1 MKEVNAGVYSFNVEL
16 LRKNLPKISNSNA
29 QQEYYLTDIFEII
42 LQDEKIEIG
51 LIQLP
56 KERSLELIGVN
67 TKEQLE
73 ELENKL
79 K

>member
-1 MKEVNAGVYSFNVEL
+1 M
-16 LRKNLPKISNSNA
+16 PKITNDNA

-42 LQDEKIEIG
+42 LQNENMEIG
-51 LIQLP
+51 LVELP

-73 ELENKL
+73 ELERKL